1 MSTKDEKSSFATAL
15 SEEWRQFRWET
26 HRTYIYS
33 LVFYTCGLVLGSVL
47 YRQIQSDT
55 VNALLKVG
63 ESRFFQLFLNDF
75 CLYFSIYL
83 VTVFLGFCMIGF
95 PLIHF
100 VPMTCGFAFGMQVCY
115 YYMCFRLK
123 GVLYCVLMVIP
134 AAAILLTVILL
145 TIKISA
151 DMSKNIFHLSV
162 KREDP
167 AGEFQPEIPVKEY
180 LKKYLALS
188 GFVALAAA
196 CNAGLTSLFSS
207 VISI

>member
-1 MSTKDEKSSFATAL
+1 MNRPEEKQSLTAAITDELRTFS
-15 SEEWRQFRWET
+15 WET

-33 LVFYTCGLVLGSVL
+33 LVLYTCGLVLGSVL
-47 YRQIQSDT
+47 YRQICCDT

-63 ESRFFQLFLNDF
+63 ENRFLQLFLNDF
-75 CLYFSIYL
+75 CLYFSIFL

-115 YYMCFRLK
+115 YYMTYRLK
-123 GVLYCVLMVIP
+123 GVLFCVLMVIP
-134 AAAILLTVILL
+134 AASILLMVVMR
-145 TIKISA
+145 TIQISA
-151 DMSKNIFHLSV
+151 DMSKSIFRLSV
-162 KREDP
+162 KREGS
-167 AGEFQPEIPVKEY
+167 AGESPAEIQVRNY
-180 LKKYLALS
+180 LKKYLILAA
-188 GFVALAAA
+188 FVALAAL